1 MTKKAQ
7 AGRHPIDEDPLVI
20 TDASTLKALA
30 EPTRIQILLELADGP
45 KTVKEV
51 AGALGV
57 SVTGLY
63 YHFKIL
69 ERAALI
75 RVSARRMVSGI
86 EERSYEATAKG
97 WAPAPEPASSLA
109 GSGIVDAL
117 LEVVRAEL
125 ELALGAQTSAPL
137 GDAASPVPVMSFTR
151 LALTEEQV
159 AKVQKHIEDVM
170 VEFGET
176 GTPPPGTRLYHAM
189 FAAYQAPSEL
199 HERGT
204 EPGTAE
210 AGGRR

>member
-1 MTKKAQ
+1 MAKKSPAKRQ
-7 AGRHPIDEDPLVI
+7 PLDEEPLVI
-20 TDASTLKALA
+20 KDAATLKALA
-30 EPTRIQILLELADGP
+30 EPTRLQILLELSDGA

-51 AGALGV
+51 ANALEV

-69 ERAALI
+69 ERAKLI
-75 RVSARRMVSGI
+75 RVAARRMVSGI

-97 WAPAPEPASSLA
+97 WTTAPEPASSLA

-125 ELALGAQTSAPL
+125 ELALGAQTAAPL
-137 GDAASPVPVMSFTR
+137 GDARSPVPVMSFTR

-159 AKVQKHIEDVM
+159 AEVQRRIDSVM
-170 VEFGET
+170 LDFGET
-176 GTPPPGTRLYHAM
+176 GPGPEGTRLYHAM

-199 HERGT
+199 REGQK
-204 EPGTAE
+204 GL
-210 AGGRR
+210 GGRS